1 MNNEGKNRAYNE
13 EDYVITIDMAKE
25 ICMIQ
30 RSDIGREFRKYF
42 IECEKQLK
50 EVNQKP
56 QLSPQEQLALQLFN
70 GGIGAITACFY
81 DVK

>member
-13 EDYVITIDMAKE
+13 EDYIITIDMAKE

-30 RSDIGREFRKYF
+30 RSDIGKEFRKYF

-50 EVNQKP
+50 EVKQKP
-56 QLSPQEQLALQLFN
+56 S
-70 GGIGAITACFY
+70 IITSRTTSITTIQWRDRCSY
-81 DVK
+81 CS

>member
-1 MNNEGKNRAYNE
+1 MATGKNRVYNE
-13 EDYVITIDMAKE
+13 EDYIITIDMAKE

-50 EVNQKP
+50 EVKSNIPIIKE
-56 QLSPQEQLALQLFN
+56 LKNIKL
-70 GGIGAITACFY
+70 
-81 DVK
+81 DVVSMGSKQD